1 MSEYMWQTGTLLQ
14 MTRPE
19 DRTRYWNDRKSQ
31 LCEEYRINGGQRF
44 MKTPRMANSVSGR
57 LHRFK
62 LPMDYEIHDEK
73 PFRLQKSDSR
83 RASFAGGTEGPTGP
97 SPVQQAPR
105 IKSRRVNNGNQLQST
120 ISDRS
125 AAIRRSSSLIFKK
138 SRSLTRRKSIELEE
152 TETYHNKH
160 FFDEFTEL
168 AKKLEKSHL
177 EHQMDLRI
185 EKVKKVKEE
194 VMRDLEIQRKKE
206 LELFDNRLKYLD
218 KVSEQEQI
226 KLEGSILNQKPIGKN
241 NLKDKKSSIPAIYFK
256 INNLAK
262 AILPEGY
269 INRKL
274 TLRDNSDTIIQ
285 ISNKKAGNDH
295 DMDMVKVEIEQTVP
309 NKLNKT
315 ITNRLSVSPYK
326 LKGNSY
332 IERARFVNLG
342 HLHERNNETIKGM
355 TFDNS
360 FGLNRSTVSEFASP
374 VEGLVTP
381 DPLDQ
386 CKKHLPSI
394 PKFKIGRKAPLRHRP
409 QIYGGNLMLIES
421 CDKMM
426 TGIKMQMYAAK

>member
-1 MSEYMWQTGTLLQ
+1 
-14 MTRPE
+14 
-19 DRTRYWNDRKSQ
+19 
-31 LCEEYRINGGQRF
+31 
-44 MKTPRMANSVSGR
+44 MKTPRMANSVSYR

-62 LPMDYEIHDEK
+62 LPMDYEIYDEK
-73 PFRLQKSDSR
+73 PFRLQRSDSR
-83 RASFAGGTEGPTGP
+83 RVSFAGGSEGPTGP
-97 SPVQQAPR
+97 SPVQQAR
-105 IKSRRVNNGNQLQST
+105 SIKSRRINNANQLQT
-120 ISDRS
+120 TTSDRS
-125 AAIRRSSSLIFKK
+125 AAIRRSPSFILKIRRSS
-138 SRSLTRRKSIELEE
+138 THRKSIELEE
-152 TETYHNKH
+152 TETYHNKS

-168 AKKLEKSHL
+168 AKKLEKNHH
-177 EHQMDLRI
+177 EHQMDLRM
-185 EKVKKVKEE
+185 EKVKRVREN

-206 LELFDNRLKYLD
+206 LELFDNRLKYLN

-226 KLEGSILNQKPIGKN
+226 KVEGSVLNQKPIDKN
-241 NLKDKKSSIPAIYFK
+241 NQKDKKSSGPAIYFK

-285 ISNKKAGNDH
+285 ISNKKAENDH
-295 DMDMVKVEIEQTVP
+295 DMDMVKIEIEQTVP

-342 HLHERNNETIKGM
+342 HLQERKNETIKSM

-360 FGLNRSTVSEFASP
+360 FGLNRSTISEFASP
-374 VEGLVTP
+374 VEGLVKP

-386 CKKHLPSI
+386 SKKLLPRV
-394 PKFKIGRKAPLRHRP
+394 PKFTIGRKAPLRQRP

-426 TGIKMQMYAAK
+426 AGIKMQMYAAK